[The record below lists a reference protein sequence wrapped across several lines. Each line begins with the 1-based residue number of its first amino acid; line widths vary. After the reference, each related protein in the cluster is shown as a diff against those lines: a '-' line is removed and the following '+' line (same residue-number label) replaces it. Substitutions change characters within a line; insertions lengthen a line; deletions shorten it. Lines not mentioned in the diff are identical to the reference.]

1 MNPPAILRL
10 ALASALAIAFVAGP
24 GAVFAAKAM
33 KVEGLDVLTHH
44 GARHFTVEI
53 ADTPARQERGL
64 MFRRH
69 LDAGRGMLFDFHNPQ
84 TVSFWMKNTL
94 IPLDIIF
101 IDADG
106 RIEAIAANAKPMSE
120 DLIPSGGPIL
130 AVLEL
135 RGGRAT
141 EIGAEVGDQVRE
153 EMVKH

>member
-1 MNPPAILRL
+1 MSLLTILRL
-10 ALASALAIAFVAGP
+10 ALAPALALAVTAVAG
-24 GAVFAAKAM
+24 GAFAAHPM

-44 GARHFTVEI
+44 GARHFAVEI
-53 ADTPARQERGL
+53 ADTPARRERGL

-69 LDAGRGMLFDFHNPQ
+69 LDAARGMLFDFHAPQ
-84 TVSFWMKNTL
+84 TVSFWMENTL

-130 AVLEL
+130 GVLEL
-135 RGGRAT
+135 RGGRAA

-153 EMVKH
+153 RMFTH

>member
-1 MNPPAILRL
+1 MSTLSLLLAP
-10 ALASALAIAFVAGP
+10 ALAFAVTAGAGGVLAGKP
-24 GAVFAAKAM
+24 M
-33 KVEGLDVLTHH
+33 KVEGLDVVTRH
-44 GARHFTVEI
+44 GARHFAVEI

-64 MFRRH
+64 MFRKH

-84 TVSFWMKNTL
+84 TVAFWMKNTL

-101 IDADG
+101 IDAGG

-135 RGGRAT
+135 RGGRAA
-141 EIGAEVGDQVRE
+141 EIDAQVGDPVRQ
-153 EMVKH
+153 EMFRH